1 MDSVSGESLRPS
13 LQEAKRVLEQALD
26 STCAVDLD
34 EADTAEMIRIEEALA
49 FAAKAAKD
57 VVSLR
62 LRRRARLGSQGTSG
76 KQLDAPDHVASHRVF
91 EDFSGSRWHA
101 FAVYPEDANSEPTAL
116 PEAYQKGWLAF
127 RSEQEVRRVAPLPS
141 NWNELSI
148 DELRELCHKA
158 AVAPKKAPLHQGQTS
173 TSDQTL
179 ES

>member
-1 MDSVSGESLRPS
+1 MDSVSGESLRPG
-13 LQEAKRVLEQALD
+13 LQEAKRVLERALD

-76 KQLDAPDHVASHRVF
+76 EQLDAPDHVASHRVF
-91 EDFSGSRWHA
+91 EDFCGNRWHA

-116 PEAYQKGWLAF
+116 PEAYRKGWLAF

-158 AVAPKKAPLHQGQTS
+158 AVAPKKAPPHQGQTS
-173 TSDQTL
+173 DQRL